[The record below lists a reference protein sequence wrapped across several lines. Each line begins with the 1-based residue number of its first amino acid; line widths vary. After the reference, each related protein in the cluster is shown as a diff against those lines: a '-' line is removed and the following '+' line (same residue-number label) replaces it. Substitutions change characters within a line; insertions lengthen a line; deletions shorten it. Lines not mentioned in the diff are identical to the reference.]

1 MVGLFGGSFDP
12 IHHGHLIVGR
22 AVAETLGLDELR
34 FMPAGEQPF
43 KQGRHVASASERA
56 AMVALAVA
64 GEAGLAV
71 ERCEVDRPGPSYTVD
86 TLRAL
91 RSREP
96 GQNFTLVVGA
106 DATRELDQWREAAA
120 LPALARIVAVAR
132 PGAPRPA
139 SALVERVVEVPAVDL
154 SATQIRRRVAEGRSI
169 RYLVPDAVA
178 EFIAIHGL
186 YRDGDG

>member
-22 AVAETLGLDELR
+22 AVAETLGLEELR

-56 AMVALAVA
+56 TMVALAVA

-86 TLRAL
+86 TLRTL

-96 GQNFTLVVGA
+96 GQDFTLVVGA

-132 PGAPRPA
+132 PGTPRPA

>member
-43 KQGRHVASASERA
+43 KRGRHVASAGERA
-56 AMVALAVA
+56 AMVGLAVA

-86 TLRAL
+86 TLRSL

-96 GQNFTLVVGA
+96 GQEFTLVVGA
-106 DATRELDQWREAAA
+106 DATRELDQWREAEA

-132 PGAPRPA
+132 PGASRPD

-154 SATQIRRRVAEGRSI
+154 SATEIRRRVAEGRSI

-178 EFIAIHGL
+178 EFIATHGL

>member
-22 AVAETLGLDELR
+22 AVAETLALDELR

-43 KQGRHVASASERA
+43 KRGRHVATARERA
-56 AMVALAVA
+56 EMVALAVA
-64 GEAGLAV
+64 GESGLAV

-86 TLRAL
+86 TLREL
-91 RSREP
+91 RRREP
-96 GQNFTLVVGA
+96 GQDFTLVVGA
-106 DATRELDQWREAAA
+106 DASRELNQWREAEA

-132 PGAPRPA
+132 PGAPRPD
-139 SALVERVVEVPAVDL
+139 STLVERVVEVPAVDL
-154 SATQIRRRVAEGRSI
+154 SATEIRRRVAGGRSI

-178 EFIAIHGL
+178 EFIATHGL

>member
-22 AVAETLGLDELR
+22 AVAETLGLEELR

-96 GQNFTLVVGA
+96 GQDFTLVVGA

-178 EFIAIHGL
+178 EFIANHGL

>member
-22 AVAETLGLDELR
+22 AVAETLGLEELR

-43 KQGRHVASASERA
+43 KHGRHVASASERA
-56 AMVALAVA
+56 TMVALAVA

-96 GQNFTLVVGA
+96 GQDFTLVVGA

>member
-22 AVAETLGLDELR
+22 AVAETLGLEELR

-64 GEAGLAV
+64 GEVGLAV

-96 GQNFTLVVGA
+96 GQDFTLVVGA

-139 SALVERVVEVPAVDL
+139 SALVQRVVEVPAVDL

>member
-12 IHHGHLIVGR
+12 IHHGHLIAGR

-43 KQGRHVASASERA
+43 KRGRHVASARERA

-64 GEAGLAV
+64 GEPGLAV

-86 TLRAL
+86 TLREL
-91 RSREP
+91 RRREP
-96 GQNFTLVVGA
+96 GQDFTLVVGA
-106 DATRELDQWREAAA
+106 DASRELNQWREAEA

-132 PGAPRPA
+132 PGAPRPD
-139 SALVERVVEVPAVDL
+139 SSLVERVVEVPAVDV

-178 EFIAIHGL
+178 EFIATHGL

>member
-96 GQNFTLVVGA
+96 GQDFTLVVGA

>member
-43 KQGRHVASASERA
+43 KRGRHVASAGQRA
-56 AMVALAVA
+56 AMVGLAVA
-64 GEAGLAV
+64 GEPGLAV

-86 TLRAL
+86 TLRTL
-91 RSREP
+91 RTREP
-96 GQNFTLVVGA
+96 GQEFTLVVGA
-106 DATRELDQWREAAA
+106 DATRELDQWREAEA
-120 LPALARIVAVAR
+120 LPSLARIVAVAR
-132 PGAPRPA
+132 PGAPRPD
-139 SALVERVVEVPAVDL
+139 SPLVERVVEVPAVDL
-154 SATQIRRRVAEGRSI
+154 SATQIRRRVTEGRSI

-178 EFIAIHGL
+178 EFIATHGL

>member
-43 KQGRHVASASERA
+43 KRGRHVASAGQRA

-96 GQNFTLVVGA
+96 GQDFTLVVGA

>member
-1 MVGLFGGSFDP
+1 M
-12 IHHGHLIVGR
+12 
-22 AVAETLGLDELR
+22 
-34 FMPAGEQPF
+34 
-43 KQGRHVASASERA
+43 
-56 AMVALAVA
+56 
-64 GEAGLAV
+64 
-71 ERCEVDRPGPSYTVD
+71 DRPGPSYTVD

-96 GQNFTLVVGA
+96 GQDFTLVVGA

-139 SALVERVVEVPAVDL
+139 SALVQRVVEVPAVDL

>member
-22 AVAETLGLDELR
+22 AVAEALELDELR

-43 KQGRHVASASERA
+43 KRGRHVASAEQRA
-56 AMVALAVA
+56 AMVALAVG
-64 GEAGLAV
+64 GEAGLAL
-71 ERCEVDRPGPSYTVD
+71 ERCEVDRPGLSYTVE
-86 TLRAL
+86 TLRL
-91 RSREP
+91 LHGREP
-96 GQNFTLVVGA
+96 GRRFTLVIGA
-106 DATRELDQWREAAA
+106 DATRELGDWRKASA

-132 PGAPRPA
+132 PGAARPE
-139 SALVERVVEVPAVDL
+139 SPLVERVVEVPAVDL
-154 SATQIRRRVAEGRSI
+154 SATEIRRRVAEGRSI

-178 EFIAIHGL
+178 EFIATHGL

>member
-43 KQGRHVASASERA
+43 KRGRHVASAGQRA

-96 GQNFTLVVGA
+96 GQDFTLVVGA

-120 LPALARIVAVAR
+120 LPALAHIVAVAR

-178 EFIAIHGL
+178 EFIASHGL

>member
-22 AVAETLGLDELR
+22 AVAETLGLEELR

-43 KQGRHVASASERA
+43 KQGRHVASASEGA
-56 AMVALAVA
+56 TMVALAVA

-86 TLRAL
+86 TLRTL

-96 GQNFTLVVGA
+96 GQDFTLVVGA

>member
-43 KQGRHVASASERA
+43 KRGRHVASAGERA

-96 GQNFTLVVGA
+96 GQDFTLVIGA

-139 SALVERVVEVPAVDL
+139 NALVERVVEVPAVDL

>member
-43 KQGRHVASASERA
+43 KRGRHVASAGERA

-96 GQNFTLVVGA
+96 GQDFTLVIGA

-139 SALVERVVEVPAVDL
+139 NVLVERVVEVPAVDL